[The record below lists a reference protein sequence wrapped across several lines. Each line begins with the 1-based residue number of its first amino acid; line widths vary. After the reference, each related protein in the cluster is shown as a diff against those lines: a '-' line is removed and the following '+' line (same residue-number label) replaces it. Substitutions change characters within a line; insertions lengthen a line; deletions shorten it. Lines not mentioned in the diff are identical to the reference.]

1 MLRLLFLFA
10 GKWLDAIIR
19 FLQISG
25 GFLSYLISSGFAI
38 ILAFMMSL
46 TSAIR
51 FASHIL
57 AYIAVWVD
65 KLRIPDSVTAGLS
78 DTVNVLS
85 VLEITNTFF
94 PLTETFLMMIALVS
108 LGIACAVYGLVK
120 SWIPTVSG

>member
-51 FASHIL
+51 FASHL
-57 AYIAVWVD
+57 LGYIAQWID
-65 KLRIPDSVTAGLS
+65 KLRIPDSVTGGLS

-94 PLTETFLMMIALVS
+94 PLTETFLMI
-108 LGIACAVYGLVK
+108 GR
-120 SWIPTVSG
+120 